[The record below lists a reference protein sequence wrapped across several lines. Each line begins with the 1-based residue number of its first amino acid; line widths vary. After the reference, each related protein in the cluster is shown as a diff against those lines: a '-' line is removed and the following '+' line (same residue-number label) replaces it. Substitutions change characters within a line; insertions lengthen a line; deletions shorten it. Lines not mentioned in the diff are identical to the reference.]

1 MWVET
6 YLRDNAQC
14 VMRNGQCF
22 FTRSRSYARM
32 DVAIIPQKTSDGM
45 FGVPPSGGLDRKER
59 RRLKA
64 ELQTYLVCG
73 AMYFTTG
80 SSANAASFSTG
91 ARPMINFDDCGS
103 RITSK
108 PSFFNCSIVA
118 ADLSESQT

>member
-1 MWVET
+1 MWGET
-6 YLRDNAQC
+6 SLRDNAQC
-14 VMRNGQCF
+14 LMRNGQCF
-22 FTRSRSYARM
+22 FPRFRSYARM
-32 DVAIIPQKTSDGM
+32 GAAIIPQKPSFGM
-45 FGVPPSGGLDRKER
+45 FGVLPSGGLDRKER

-64 ELQTYLVCG
+64 DLQTYLVCG

-108 PSFFNCSIVA
+108 P
-118 ADLSESQT
+118 